1 MLVVALQHA
10 EIGLLAA
17 ELFLAVALGNVE
29 VETVVELMAVETE
42 KLAAVEL
49 VLAAAEQTLVVVLE
63 IAEIVVELL
72 LAVTE
77 QTFVVVLEI
86 VVDPPAAELLLAVVV
101 VLKAAVP
108 VHVECAVEL
117 FLPVVLKAV
126 G

>member
-49 VLAAAEQTLVVVLE
+49 FLAAAEQTLVVVLE

-108 VHVECAVEL
+108 VHVGCAVEL